1 MATLCERDRLSR
13 RRVVER
19 ALTLVA
25 LLASGAVAYGS
36 HGGQGVGG
44 NRAAHQSQPARPIT
58 PVVGSSTL
66 HQLALTIQESSMGST
81 GMLGPRPDVV
91 NAASDYRPLLGDLTQ
106 PVTITGE
113 DLYRL
118 DCRGCHKVDGGGAPP
133 EINTLIEP
141 VQGTSLVLWQQ
152 RMKAAGR
159 SVDAAF
165 AASVVSGAKAD
176 LLKRLREGG
185 KKMPAPTHLQGP
197 EVEALVAYLEVLA
210 GVPGASARQRTVTVT
225 WARVG
230 EHVVKGTCH
239 TCHDARGSW
248 PTPEALL
255 DNAIP
260 SLASLTLQRTL
271 AEVVHK
277 VRVGSPIVMG
287 IAHVPYRGRMPV
299 FDYLTDTEAAAAY
312 MYLLMYPPN

>member
-1 MATLCERDRLSR
+1 
-13 RRVVER
+13 
-19 ALTLVA
+19 
-25 LLASGAVAYGS
+25 
-36 HGGQGVGG
+36 
-44 NRAAHQSQPARPIT
+44 
-58 PVVGSSTL
+58 
-66 HQLALTIQESSMGST
+66 MGST
-81 GMLGPRPDVV
+81 GALGPSPDAPVV
-91 NAASDYRPLLGDLTQ
+91 PGDYRPVLGDLTQ
-106 PVTITGE
+106 PVTVTGE

-118 DCRGCHKVDGGGAPP
+118 DCRGCHKADGGGAPP
-133 EINTLIEP
+133 EINSLIEP
-141 VQGTSLVLWQQ
+141 VQGTSLTLWQQ

-159 SVDAAF
+159 SVDASF

-197 EVEALVAYLEVLA
+197 EVDALVAYLEMLA
-210 GVPGASARQRTVTVT
+210 GVPGAASRQRTVAAT

-239 TCHDARGSW
+239 TCHDARGPW

-260 SLASLTLQRTL
+260 SLVSLTSQRTL
-271 AEVVHK
+271 GEVVRK

-287 IAHVPYRGRMPV
+287 IAHVSYRGRMPV

-312 MYLLMYPPN
+312 TYLLMYPPN